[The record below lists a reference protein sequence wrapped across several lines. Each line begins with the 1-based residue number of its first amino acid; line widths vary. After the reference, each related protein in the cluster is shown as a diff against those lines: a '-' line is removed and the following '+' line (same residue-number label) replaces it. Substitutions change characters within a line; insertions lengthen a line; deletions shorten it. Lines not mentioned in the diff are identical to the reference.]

1 MRKESVRIIFLIIL
15 FIAISVCILFY
26 SWDTKSDKITDES
39 SSQLVVGFVEL
50 LSESSWRDKVTS
62 SIKQAALE
70 NNVQL
75 ITVKAERTQE
85 SQKEAIR
92 ALVVYQV
99 DAIVFSPVVKS
110 GWDNVLAE
118 AKAANIP
125 IILSDRNLI
134 TSVEGAIYTYVG
146 SKYED
151 QGEEA
156 ALFIKQKFM
165 KGADTVKIVEL
176 YGTVGSSPAIERSK
190 GIRETFG
197 KDRRFNI
204 FYSVSGDY
212 LFSKAKELFETFL
225 KNNKEVDVL
234 ISYNDAMTFGAIEA
248 MEEAGIVPGSDI
260 VIVTFDGEQKAIDLL
275 SKGKINCVIESNPI
289 IGDKAI
295 KAAMDICAKIPVEE
309 SIYVDES
316 VFTQTSD
323 LINLPPRDY

>member
-1 MRKESVRIIFLIIL
+1 MRKDAVRIIFSTTLIVGIYVFL
-15 FIAISVCILFY
+15 LFY
-26 SWDTKSDKITDES
+26 SWNAKINKVPAEPS
-39 SSQLVVGFVEL
+39 SKLVVGFVEL

-62 SIKQAALE
+62 SINQAAAK

-99 DAIVFSPVVKS
+99 DTIVFSPVVKS

-118 AKAANIP
+118 AKAAGIP
-125 IILSDRNLI
+125 VILLDRNLE
-134 TSVEGAIYTYVG
+134 TSIEGAVYTYVG
-146 SKYED
+146 SKYEK
-151 QGEEA
+151 QGIEA
-156 ALFIKQKFM
+156 ALFIMRRFM
-165 KGADTVKIVEL
+165 KSTDIVKIVEL

-197 KDRRFNI
+197 KDSQFNI

-248 MEEAGIVPGSDI
+248 MEQAGIAPGRDI
-260 VIVTFDGEQKAIDLL
+260 VIITFDGEQKAIDLL
-275 SKGKINCVIESNPI
+275 SNGKINCIIESNPDL
-289 IGDKAI
+289 GDKTI
-295 KAAMDICAKIPVEE
+295 KAVMDICAGIPVEKG
-309 SIYVDES
+309 IYVEED